1 MVFTAEERTRIWI
14 ETFSG
19 LLVDT
24 ATATKIVGH
33 KLEKMWKQ
41 YYAIDEQDLTK
52 AVEKL
57 NKDLQ
62 NEHAG
67 EHLAK
72 PI

>member
-1 MVFTAEERTRIWI
+1 M
-14 ETFSG
+14 
-19 LLVDT
+19 DT

-41 YYAIDEQDLTK
+41 YYPIDKRGLTK

>member
-1 MVFTAEERTRIWI
+1 MVSTAEERTRIWI

-41 YYAIDEQDLTK
+41 YYPIDKRGLTK